1 MEQVIRPQRARLT
14 AALRA
19 LGLTVWESETNY
31 LLFSAPGRS
40 DLKERL
46 LERGVLIRSCANY
59 PGLGACDYRIAVRLP
74 EENDILLN
82 TLKEVLD

>member
-46 LERGVLIRSCANY
+46 LERGVLIRACANY
-59 PGLGACDYRIAVRLP
+59 PGLGACDYRITVRLP

-82 TLKEVLD
+82 ALKEVLD

>member
-31 LLFSAPGRS
+31 LLFSAPGWS

-46 LERGVLIRSCANY
+46 LERGALIRSCANY
-59 PGLGACDYRIAVRLP
+59 HGLGNDWYRVCVGQAEQNRRL
-74 EENDILLN
+74 LAA
-82 TLKEVLD
+82 LKEVL